1 MSKKIHTIQ
10 SSDKKEFDKQVN
22 QLLELGGELMDG
34 GYQVINSD
42 DGIVY
47 SQVMV
52 FKKNREVEF
61 SEDGKLKSVRNKN
74 EDGQLD
80 GLYTE
85 WYWRGQKYSE
95 GNYKEEFRDG
105 KWTYWH
111 ENGQKYQE
119 GTYKEE
125 LRDGLWTVWRQNGK
139 KHSEITWKDG
149 KRISKFFWDE
159 DGNEKDCK

>member
-1 MSKKIHTIQ
+1 MTKQIHTVQ
-10 SSDKKEFDKQVN
+10 SSDKVEFDKQVN
-22 QLLELGGELMDG
+22 QFLELGGELMDG

-105 KWTYWH
+105 KWTYY
-111 ENGQKYQE
+111 N
-119 GTYKEE
+119 
-125 LRDGLWTVWRQNGK
+125 
-139 KHSEITWKDG
+139 KDG
-149 KRISKFFWDE
+149 SVKEIKDYDKDE
-159 DGNEKDCK
+159 YDE